1 MGPVTDLETT
11 SRTLDDD
18 GIRRASIELGSG
30 LVDVVGSDDGSSHVT
45 LAARHDDP
53 AAHDLVSH
61 SRFTV
66 SGDQLVVDVPRDGHG
81 RSPEVALRIATPY
94 PLELRVKVGSADLT
108 AEVPIGESKLLTG
121 SGDIRLTQVDGVLVA
136 GTGSGDIR
144 VDETSAPVRLN
155 TGSGSIE
162 VGNAAALIAG
172 STGSGDVR
180 IGEAAGPVK
189 VKVGSGDITIDRVRD
204 ESVATSGSGD
214 VRVGAADGPSVLVE
228 TARGDVQVGVPDG
241 TPTYLD
247 LKTVTGD
254 IHCELEPRDKP
265 TDDSRALALRARTVT
280 GDITVVRV

>member
-1 MGPVTDLETT
+1 MTDLDTT
-11 SRTLDDD
+11 PRTLDHD
-18 GIRRASIELGSG
+18 GIRRASVELGSG
-30 LVDVVGSDDGSSHVT
+30 LVDVVGSDDGSTHVT
-45 LAARHDDP
+45 LEARHDDP
-53 AAHDLVSH
+53 AAHDLVSR

-66 SGDQLVVDVPRDGHG
+66 SGDQLVVDVPREGHG

-108 AEVPIGESKLLTG
+108 AEIPIGESKLLTG

-136 GTGSGDIR
+136 GTGSGNIR

-214 VRVGAADGPSVLVE
+214 VRVGSADGPSVLVE
-228 TARGDVQVGVPDG
+228 TARGNVHVGVPDG

-254 IHCELEPRDKP
+254 IRCELDPSDKP
-265 TDDSRALALRARTVT
+265 ADDSRALALRARTVT